1 MWIGIDLIGI
11 FHEQFE
17 VICGLEQ
24 MIRDDVLTKYE
35 ELCGLEQ
42 ILK

>member
-1 MWIGIDLIGI
+1 MWIGIDLIGN

-17 VICGLEQ
+17 VICELEQ
-24 MIRDDVLTKYE
+24 MIGDDVLTKYE
-35 ELCGLEQ
+35 LLCGLEQ